1 MSLTTACI
9 RGKMGDIEYFQT
21 TMTAQEAASSLRAA
35 SENRDNWLSLGIEE
49 RFQREINERR

>member
-1 MSLTTACI
+1 MSLTTPCI

-35 SENRDNWLSLGIEE
+35 SENRDSWLSLGIEE
-49 RFQREINERR
+49 RFQRE

>member
-21 TMTAQEAASSLRAA
+21 TMTAQGGIIIESS
-35 SENRDNWLSLGIEE
+35 I
-49 RFQREINERR
+49 REQG